1 MPHLHP
7 TPATKLSQ
15 AVRLVLFGMS
25 LASAP
30 GLLLMPAQAMAQS
43 QTAYHVAAGP
53 LGNAITQFGVQAGV
67 TISFDTAQTRHL
79 SSAGLEAAT
88 ASRKAGAAVG
98 Q

>member
-43 QTAYHVAAGP
+43 QATYHVPAGS
-53 LGNAITQFGVQAGV
+53 LGNAITQFGVQSTG
-67 TISFDTAQTRHL
+67 RCP
-79 SSAGLEAAT
+79 
-88 ASRKAGAAVG
+88 
-98 Q
+98 